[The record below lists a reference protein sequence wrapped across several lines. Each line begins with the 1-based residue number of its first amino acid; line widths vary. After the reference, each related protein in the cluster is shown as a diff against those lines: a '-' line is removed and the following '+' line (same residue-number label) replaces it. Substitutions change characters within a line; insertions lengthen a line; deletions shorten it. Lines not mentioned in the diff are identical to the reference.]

1 MNCAEL
7 QKPDFNWAGFIGKPY
22 HKYLQGKKYI
32 AYNKFTLEEAVER
45 LNLKTVSVKSIVEDF
60 EYYPP
65 SDFLRTALRRGTAL
79 ALRSSTE
86 KARSEMIV
94 TPILLE
100 LQEVK
105 MGKISLFSGID
116 FKADPKRGLSGRCD
130 FIISADGKS
139 EFMTAPAIT
148 IVEAKNDNVRNGLGQ
163 CIAEMVAAQL
173 FNQRHEKDIPTIY
186 GVVTTGTNWRFLKL
200 QGNTVFI
207 ENTERAYDFE
217 RNLDE
222 LLGLLIRLTET
233 QN

>member
-22 HKYLQGKKYI
+22 HKYLKEKKYM

-116 FKADPKRGLSGRCD
+116 FKVDPKRGLSGRCD

-200 QGNTVFI
+200 QGSTVFI